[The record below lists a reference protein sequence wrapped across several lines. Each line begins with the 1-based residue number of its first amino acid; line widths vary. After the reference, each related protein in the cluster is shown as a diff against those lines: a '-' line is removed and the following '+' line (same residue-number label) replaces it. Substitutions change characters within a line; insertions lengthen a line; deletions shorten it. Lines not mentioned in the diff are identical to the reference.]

1 MLIKLQPRVLFSK
14 FKYTANAESIASG
27 SAHRAALDKSANE
40 GTRRSGME
48 LREALLILN
57 IEKEATA
64 DQIKEKYENMFKSND
79 PANGGTLYLQA
90 KVFRAKERLD
100 FENKQSSG

>member
-1 MLIKLQPRVLFSK
+1 MLNQLHQEVLIEQHWK
-14 FKYTANAESIASG
+14 
-27 SAHRAALDKSANE
+27 KSANE
-40 GTRRSGME
+40 GTRKSGME

-57 IEKEATA
+57 IEKGASA

-100 FENKQSSG
+100 YENKQTSSQ